1 MSISCVSCYVKG
13 TAYASLVVDGDFNF
27 TQALSEFHDQFWP
40 EVKNISIE
48 VWDQFKNW
56 SESVADNVTDTVG
69 DNVKS
74 FFQTGDIDELDIDWS
89 VYALPTLDVDFEM
102 NLTNIPETTL
112 SLEFDD
118 LELYLE
124 LEATLD
130 ADQTYKVNLYPPEWY
145 QPAGIKIG
153 DQLVGVVITLELLLT
168 LSSEASISTGV
179 HVKFDDGLAM
189 QIAMFGSDVSEITL

>member
-27 TQALSEFHDQFWP
+27 TQALTEFHDQFWP

-56 SESVADNVTDTVG
+56 SEYVADNVTDTVG